1 MKKYI
6 YNLVASAM
14 VAGAMTSC
22 GDGFL
27 DVDIPNGK
35 DTETAIQSV
44 DNLGAAV
51 NGSYYHFYRQYFTGN
66 YAVSIG
72 DIASDLAYWNGQ
84 TGHWDDINS
93 FNVMDT
99 DTYLFYIWD
108 YGYKAIDTATRAIA
122 GADNL
127 ENLTPAEQA
136 EVNLYVAESYAL
148 RAYSMI
154 YLTEV
159 FGHQVKVAGQDF
171 SNEPGVV
178 VVTEPVAAD
187 ATVSRNT
194 VGECYTQIQS
204 DLATALSKFQA
215 AGGDRNSLYYL
226 GEAAVNGLLARV
238 NLYLENWAAAKQYAK
253 TALDLAGIT
262 ELAYTPAAYKA
273 LYLTQ
278 SSNKESIFALAINDS
293 QNWSANSCGTLWS
306 TYNYSPTPWLQ
317 SITADTDV
325 RRAVWTWTSKST
337 PTVPQFGGG
346 KFGVISNGNSATQTN
361 YMINASEMFLI
372 MAEADIKTNAL
383 TDAANE
389 LLVVAKRNTAI
400 TSVADLPSDAAGLMS
415 FLQDERAR
423 ELFQEGHRFWD
434 LRRWN
439 KPSNFY
445 AYKAPE
451 VAFTFTNFAPG
462 NVVFPIP
469 ADEVNAKK
477 GVEQTPGWSDTFP
490 Q

>member
-27 DVDIPNGK
+27 EVDIPNGK

-51 NGSYYHFYRQYFTGN
+51 NGSYYRFFYYCFAGN
-66 YAVSIG
+66 YAMSIG
-72 DIASDLAYWNGQ
+72 DIASDIAYWNGE
-84 TGHWDDINS
+84 TGHWNGLYTYNIQ
-93 FNVMDT
+93 DT
-99 DTYLFYIWD
+99 DTYLTYIWS
-108 YGYKAIDTATRAIA
+108 YGYKVVDTATRAID
-122 GADNL
+122 GANGLAD
-127 ENLTPAEQA
+127 LTAAEQA
-136 EVNLYVAESYAL
+136 EVDLYVGEAYAL
-148 RAYSMI
+148 RAYAML

-159 FGHQVKVAGQDF
+159 FGHQVKVAGQDY
-171 SNEPGVV
+171 SNELGVV
-178 VVTEPVAAD
+178 VVNEPVAAD

-194 VGECYTQIQS
+194 VGECYTQIQN
-204 DLATALSKFQA
+204 DLTTALAKFQA
-215 AGGDRNSLYYL
+215 AGGDRNDLYYL

-238 NLYLENWAAAKQYAK
+238 NLYLENWAAAKQYAQK
-253 TALDLAGIT
+253 ALDIAGIT
-262 ELAYTPAAYKA
+262 ELAYTPEAYKA
-273 LYLTQ
+273 LYLSN
-278 SSNKESIFALAINDS
+278 SSNRESFFALAINSS

-306 TYNYSPTPWLQ
+306 SYDYSPSPWLQ

-325 RRAVWTWTSKST
+325 RRAIWGLSGT
-337 PTVPQFGGG
+337 PSVPEFNGG

-361 YMINASEMFLI
+361 YMINAPEMFLI
-372 MAEADIKTNAL
+372 MAEADTKTSQL
-383 TDAANE
+383 TDAAKE

-415 FLQDERAR
+415 FIQDERAR
-423 ELFQEGHRFWD
+423 ELFQEGHRLWD

-439 KPSNFY
+439 KSSNFY

-451 VAFTFTNFAPG
+451 VAYTFNNFQPG

-469 ADEVNAKK
+469 ADEINSKK
-477 GVEQTPGWSDTFP
+477 GVTQNEGWNDTFP
-490 Q
+490 R